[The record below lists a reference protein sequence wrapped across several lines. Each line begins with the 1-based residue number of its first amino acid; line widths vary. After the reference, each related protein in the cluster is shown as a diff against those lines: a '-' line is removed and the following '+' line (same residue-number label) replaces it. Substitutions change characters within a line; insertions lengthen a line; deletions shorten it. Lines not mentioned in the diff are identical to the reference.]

1 MRSRVALL
9 RMDREGLIELPAPRD
24 PVHPCRSFTR
34 RTAQAEP
41 QARLEAAVYELP
53 SVHLEAVDRAGS
65 ARWNADIDRY
75 HYLGYKPLPAA
86 ERIDCPHDRY
96 HTGRS
101 LS

>member
-1 MRSRVALL
+1 
-9 RMDREGLIELPAPRD
+9 
-24 PVHPCRSFTR
+24 
-34 RTAQAEP
+34 
-41 QARLEAAVYELP
+41 VYELP